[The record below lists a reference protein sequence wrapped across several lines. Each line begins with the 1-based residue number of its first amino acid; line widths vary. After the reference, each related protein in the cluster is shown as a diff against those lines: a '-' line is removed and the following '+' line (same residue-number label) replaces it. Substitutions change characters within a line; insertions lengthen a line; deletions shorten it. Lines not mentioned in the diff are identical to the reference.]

1 MLRSSTIRCTG
12 IHVAST
18 GVFAVELS
26 RRRRQVSLTRC
37 AVIRMEPPLTM
48 PACLVEDQDRR
59 RLVDA
64 LSVLRQG
71 GMEVE
76 RPFFALSDTASFIK
90 RRFVLPKNEEATR
103 QQLLWEADQLLEQDA
118 HEYVIDTLVT
128 NQHGFFIAARRQ
140 ILELYAVLCQQA
152 QVGRP
157 EFDMASFALCNALE
171 CSGGGGGV
179 EVILQ
184 ATQER
189 ARAVLLRGGAYAGED
204 DWSLD
209 SMTTVDGLRR
219 LCDVE
224 LKQDERIDRLWLTGT
239 GDDAIDRFEG
249 LAEQVDELDPF
260 VGLPVTDSAR
270 EALQS
275 TQVRPRAYAIAAGLA
290 FRGLA
295 DA

>member
-1 MLRSSTIRCTG
+1 VLRSSTIRCTG
-12 IHVAST
+12 IHVAPT

-26 RRRRQVSLTRC
+26 RRRQQVSLTRC

-48 PACLVEDQDRR
+48 PGCLVEDQGRR
-59 RLVDA
+59 RLVEA

-71 GMEVE
+71 GMEAE
-76 RPFFALSDTASFIK
+76 KPFFAISDTASFIK

-118 HEYVIDTLVT
+118 QDYVIDTLIT
-128 NQHGFFIAARRQ
+128 RQHGFFIAARRQ
-140 ILELYAVLCQQA
+140 ILELYGVLCQQA

-179 EVILQ
+179 EIILQ
-184 ATQER
+184 TTQQS
-189 ARAVLLRGGAYAGED
+189 ARAVLLRDGAYVGEE

-209 SMTTVDGLRR
+209 AMTTIDGLGR

-224 LKQDERIDRLWLTGT
+224 LTENETIDRLWLAGC
-239 GDDAIDRFEG
+239 GDDTVDQFEG
-249 LAEQVDELDPF
+249 FAEQVAELDPF
-260 VGLPVTDSAR
+260 VGLPVADSAR
-270 EALQS
+270 QALES
-275 TQVRPRAYAIAAGLA
+275 TKNRPRAYAIAAGLA

-295 DA
+295 E